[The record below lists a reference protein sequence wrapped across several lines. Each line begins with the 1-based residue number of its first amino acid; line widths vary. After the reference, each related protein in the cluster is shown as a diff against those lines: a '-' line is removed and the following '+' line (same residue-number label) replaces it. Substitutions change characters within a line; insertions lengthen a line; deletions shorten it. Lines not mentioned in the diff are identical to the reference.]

1 MRMEAQFSANTMIR
15 RTLEVYEQ
23 ILRRKAVSGEVI
35 HKLKARAAHAS
46 VSSRKR
52 LRLSAEDRVRLQT
65 GVPGHIDE
73 LDPERRALKELIE
86 REDSR
91 RAAQRFQ

>member
-1 MRMEAQFSANTMIR
+1 MVACRECFEQEAI
-15 RTLEVYEQ
+15 
-23 ILRRKAVSGEVI
+23 
-35 HKLKARAAHAS
+35 AALA
-46 VSSRKR
+46 
-52 LRLSAEDRVRLQT
+52 AEDRVRLQT

-91 RAAQRFQ
+91 RAAQGFDEGAAMQQGLSPIRDPV